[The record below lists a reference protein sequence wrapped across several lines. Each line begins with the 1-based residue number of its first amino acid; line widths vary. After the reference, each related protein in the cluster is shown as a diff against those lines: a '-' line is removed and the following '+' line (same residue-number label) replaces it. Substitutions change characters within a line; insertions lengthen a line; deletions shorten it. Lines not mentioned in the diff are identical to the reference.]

1 MVFYLIAPTCLT
13 KCLCFLD
20 PPSKPEVTNVTRTT
34 VSLKWSAPLNDGGSP
49 IVGYIIERKPYT
61 LTGEGRWLKCNY
73 TNVTDTFYTVTALGE
88 GEPYEFRVIAK
99 NANQVF
105 STPSESTGSVQCKT
119 DFGKICNSNCDSIT
133 PIQHTF
139 ILLTL
144 TIPKLNDDRTMNLL
158 MFPIEVHLFKYA
170 YSLLQQRSPIQ
181 SIHFFITIF
190 LFSTQQSLQ
199 RPSWIV
205 NSCPKP

>member
-1 MVFYLIAPTCLT
+1 MIKYL
-13 KCLCFLD
+13 FFVD

-105 STPSESTGSVQCKT
+105 SIPSESTGSVQCKT
-119 DFGKICNSNCDSIT
+119 DFGKLCRLHC
-133 PIQHTF
+133 
-139 ILLTL
+139 L
-144 TIPKLNDDRTMNLL
+144 
-158 MFPIEVHLFKYA
+158 
-170 YSLLQQRSPIQ
+170 
-181 SIHFFITIF
+181 
-190 LFSTQQSLQ
+190 
-199 RPSWIV
+199 
-205 NSCPKP
+205 

>member
-1 MVFYLIAPTCLT
+1 MAFYLTLHCSNMSEIFFMCL
-13 KCLCFLD
+13 LD

-105 STPSESTGSVQCKT
+105 SKPSESTGSVQCKT
-119 DFGKICNSNCDSIT
+119 DFGKICMCDCDTIP
-133 PIQHTF
+133 PIQQTF
-139 ILLTL
+139 TLLTL
-144 TIPKLNDDRTMNLL
+144 TILK
-158 MFPIEVHLFKYA
+158 
-170 YSLLQQRSPIQ
+170 
-181 SIHFFITIF
+181 
-190 LFSTQQSLQ
+190 
-199 RPSWIV
+199 
-205 NSCPKP
+205 

>member
-1 MVFYLIAPTCLT
+1 MT
-13 KCLCFLD
+13 K
-20 PPSKPEVTNVTRTT
+20 VTRTT

-105 STPSESTGSVQCKT
+105 SLPSVSTGSVQCKT
-119 DFGKICNSNCDSIT
+119 DFGELRIASYDE
-133 PIQHTF
+133 QQTF
-139 ILLTL
+139 NH
-144 TIPKLNDDRTMNLL
+144 KLNIVPDCLL
-158 MFPIEVHLFKYA
+158 IIEFY
-170 YSLLQQRSPIQ
+170 Q
-181 SIHFFITIF
+181 SEFGVGKKNQ
-190 LFSTQQSLQ
+190 FSY
-199 RPSWIV
+199 
-205 NSCPKP
+205 KP

>member
-1 MVFYLIAPTCLT
+1 MSDKNYVYFVDPT
-13 KCLCFLD
+13 
-20 PPSKPEVTNVTRTT
+20 SKPEVTNVTRTT

-105 STPSESTGSVQCKT
+105 SIPSESTGSVQCKT
-119 DFGKICNSNCDSIT
+119 DFGKMCIFDHDTIP
-133 PIQHTF
+133 PIQ
-139 ILLTL
+139 I
-144 TIPKLNDDRTMNLL
+144 
-158 MFPIEVHLFKYA
+158 
-170 YSLLQQRSPIQ
+170 
-181 SIHFFITIF
+181 
-190 LFSTQQSLQ
+190 
-199 RPSWIV
+199 
-205 NSCPKP
+205 